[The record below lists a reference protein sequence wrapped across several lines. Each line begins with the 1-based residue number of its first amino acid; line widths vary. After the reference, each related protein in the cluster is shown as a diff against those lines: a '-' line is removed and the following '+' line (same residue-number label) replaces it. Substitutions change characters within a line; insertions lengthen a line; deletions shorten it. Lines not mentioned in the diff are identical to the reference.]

1 MGKTRRN
8 AAKIV
13 SAAIIGLDGETVVIA
28 GRAYH
33 ILPPTIKRLAQAAY
47 YLSDMGEAET
57 LRGLLMSVGNPE
69 PLCNALS
76 CLIRDDES
84 LRDELM
90 EGTMDEVAE
99 AMEVAYS
106 LASVENFWKLSA
118 LARNVASLTARQRL

>member
-76 CLIRDDES
+76 CLIRGDES
-84 LRDELM
+84 LRDDIM